1 MHARTHTRILWA
13 RLLNKTVRAGE
24 KAREQRERTQRD
36 SLNQQHAG
44 ASYAVPT
51 SDSLSA
57 DDADLSG
64 LPWGSMNM
72 QFLVAKG
79 HEHATHQQGSR
90 RASDQHHQHH
100 HSHSSHHDD
109 ARLDPQLLSPYVG
122 DYGQVGSFDGRD
134 SSGDDQTYYTDTS
147 PYGYYD
153 FDTQSGDGSHQM

>member
-1 MHARTHTRILWA
+1 M
-13 RLLNKTVRAGE
+13 
-24 KAREQRERTQRD
+24 
-36 SLNQQHAG
+36 
-44 ASYAVPT
+44 PT
-51 SDSLSA
+51 SDSLST
-57 DDADLSG
+57 DGGDLSG

-90 RASDQHHQHH
+90 RASDHHSHSHSHGHH
-100 HSHSSHHDD
+100 HSHHHSHHDD
-109 ARLDPQLLSPYVG
+109 PQLDPQLLSPYVG

>member
-1 MHARTHTRILWA
+1 M
-13 RLLNKTVRAGE
+13 
-24 KAREQRERTQRD
+24 
-36 SLNQQHAG
+36 NQQHAG

-51 SDSLSA
+51 PDSLAA
-57 DDADLSG
+57 DGGDLSG

-72 QFLVAKG
+72 QFLVGKG

-90 RASDQHHQHH
+90 RASDHHSSQHH
-100 HSHSSHHDD
+100 HNHSHHDD
-109 ARLDPQLLSPYVG
+109 HRLDPQLLSPYVG